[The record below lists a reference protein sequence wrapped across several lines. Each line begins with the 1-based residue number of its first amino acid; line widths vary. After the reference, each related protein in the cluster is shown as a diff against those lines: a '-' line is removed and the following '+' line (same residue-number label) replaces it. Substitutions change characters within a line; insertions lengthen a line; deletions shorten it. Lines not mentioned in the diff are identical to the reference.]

1 MRPGYRTKSS
11 RGSPRSLPLRQRFG
25 TQLTLGG
32 VSDTLIVTRPAGKT
46 LEQDEIHAL
55 SAHTATMVFFLG
67 ADRIEEIVAKLQ
79 YPPSTPAAVI
89 YHASWP
95 DQKIVRGTLAD
106 IAGKASEAGIT
117 QIGAAPGRRRP
128 RPLRIRPQEVG
139 ALLMNRAVIYLPR
152 FSEAAGRVASV
163 LGADLVEYSPTA
175 FADTVAR
182 CREIAAVMSVGI
194 AVRGIAPHL
203 KDKWRDPALVVV
215 TPDLRLAI
223 PVTGGHHGANAMAR
237 ELAPLGTVPVITTA
251 TERAGVPSVEG
262 IAAAGG
268 YALVNHD
275 ASKYVNAAFLDG
287 TAGIYAV
294 KGPAVVIGGTDTAF
308 LIADGE
314 YSVGIGCRKDTAA
327 GEVEA
332 AVRAVLGRLGISPD
346 QVLVYATTAKK
357 SQESGILDAVRAL
370 GAPGPL
376 P

>member
-1 MRPGYRTKSS
+1 
-11 RGSPRSLPLRQRFG
+11 
-25 TQLTLGG
+25 
-32 VSDTLIVTRPAGKT
+32 
-46 LEQDEIHAL
+46 
-55 SAHTATMVFFLG
+55 
-67 ADRIEEIVAKLQ
+67 
-79 YPPSTPAAVI
+79 
-89 YHASWP
+89 
-95 DQKIVRGTLAD
+95 
-106 IAGKASEAGIT
+106 
-117 QIGAAPGRRRP
+117 
-128 RPLRIRPQEVG
+128 
-139 ALLMNRAVIYLPR
+139 MNRAVIYLPR
-152 FSEAAGRVASV
+152 FSDAAGRVASA
-163 LGADLVEYSPTA
+163 LGAELVEYSSTA
-175 FADTVAR
+175 FSDTVAH

-275 ASKYVNAAFLDG
+275 ASRYVNAAFLDG
-287 TAGIYAV
+287 TAGVYAV
-294 KGPAVVIGGTDTAF
+294 KGPAVIIGGTDTAF

-327 GEVEA
+327 GEIEA
-332 AVRAVLGRLGISPD
+332 AVRTVLGSLEISPD

-357 SQESGILDAVRAL
+357 AHESGILDAVRAL
-370 GAPGPL
+370 GRPVLYLDDRTINANPPRTGSGASRIGLSGVAEPCAL
-376 P
+376 ATSKRKELVLQKTVLGGVTIAIAR

>member
-1 MRPGYRTKSS
+1 
-11 RGSPRSLPLRQRFG
+11 
-25 TQLTLGG
+25 
-32 VSDTLIVTRPAGKT
+32 
-46 LEQDEIHAL
+46 
-55 SAHTATMVFFLG
+55 
-67 ADRIEEIVAKLQ
+67 
-79 YPPSTPAAVI
+79 
-89 YHASWP
+89 
-95 DQKIVRGTLAD
+95 
-106 IAGKASEAGIT
+106 
-117 QIGAAPGRRRP
+117 
-128 RPLRIRPQEVG
+128 
-139 ALLMNRAVIYLPR
+139 MNRAVIYLPR
-152 FSEAAGRVASV
+152 FSKAAGEVASV
-163 LGADLVEYSPTA
+163 LGADPVAYTPTA
-175 FADTVAR
+175 FAETVAH

-268 YALVNHD
+268 YALANHD
-275 ASKYVNAAFLDG
+275 ASKYVNAAFLEG

-294 KGPAVVIGGTDTAF
+294 KGPAVVIGGADTAF
-308 LIADGE
+308 LVADGE

-332 AVRAVLGRLGISPD
+332 AVRVVLGRLGISPD

-357 SQESGILDAVRAL
+357 SQESGILAAVRAL
-370 GAPGPL
+370 GRPL
-376 P
+376 LYLDDRTIGAYPPPTGSEASRIGLAGVAEPCALATSKLKELVVEKTVIGEVTIAVAR